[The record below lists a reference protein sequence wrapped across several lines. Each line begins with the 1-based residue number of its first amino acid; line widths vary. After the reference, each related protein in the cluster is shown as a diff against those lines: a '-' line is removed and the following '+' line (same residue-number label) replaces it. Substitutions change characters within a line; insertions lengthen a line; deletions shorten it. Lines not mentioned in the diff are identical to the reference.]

1 MLKNILGLLFG
12 AILLI
17 LGLMFSVVIL
27 SVIAVIG
34 LGFWGYFWWKTR
46 ALRRAMNANMPTQ
59 EPDGQVIDG
68 EAIVVEE
75 YRVNTKNI
83 LSGDPPQ

>member
-17 LGLMFSVVIL
+17 LGFMFSIVIL

-46 ALRRAMNANMPTQ
+46 ALRRAMNANMPSQ

-75 YRVNTKNI
+75 YRVNTKNV